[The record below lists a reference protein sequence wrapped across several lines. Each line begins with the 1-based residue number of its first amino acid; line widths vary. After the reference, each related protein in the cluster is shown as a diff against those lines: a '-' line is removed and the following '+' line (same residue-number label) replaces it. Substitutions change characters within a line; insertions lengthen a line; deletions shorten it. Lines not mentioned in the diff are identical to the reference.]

1 MMIEIE
7 AVREVTAETEVVATI
22 GTGIAT
28 VLTIITK
35 NLASHPLKMLLKCTQ
50 RANSR
55 FLSHRLRLAVLWPI

>member
-22 GTGIAT
+22 GTGIAI

-35 NLASHPLKMLLKCTQ
+35 NLASHPLKMLLK
-50 RANSR
+50 
-55 FLSHRLRLAVLWPI
+55 